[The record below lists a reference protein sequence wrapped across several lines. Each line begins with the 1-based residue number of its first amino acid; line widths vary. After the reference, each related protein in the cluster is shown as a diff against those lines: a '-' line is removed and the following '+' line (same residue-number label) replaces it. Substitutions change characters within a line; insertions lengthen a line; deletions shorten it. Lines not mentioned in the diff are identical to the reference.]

1 MISRAS
7 LSLPKLSGGYS
18 TTKVLVS
25 SNVAQNP
32 IVAQH
37 DLTSFAIVA
46 QTLRRPR
53 VDKKPGFHQ
62 CCAKSHSCATW
73 SHELHIVAQ
82 TPGRLLDDKSPGFH
96 QCCAKS
102 YSCATWSHELH
113 IVAQTLGRLLVDK
126 VLVSINVAQNPIVAQ
141 RGLTSFAIVAQ
152 TLGRLLGDKSPGFHQ
167 CCAKSQCCAT

>member
-73 SHELHIVAQ
+73 SHELRYRCPNSREATRRQ
-82 TPGRLLDDKSPGFH
+82 KSWFPSMLRKIPMLRNMISRASLSLPKLSGG
-96 QCCAKS
+96 
-102 YSCATWSHELH
+102 YSST
-113 IVAQTLGRLLVDK
+113 K

-141 RGLTSFAIVAQ
+141 HDLTSFAIVAQ
-152 TLGRLLGDKSPGFHQ
+152 TLGRLLVDKRPGFLQ
-167 CCAKSQCCAT
+167 CCAKKT